1 MSVSMSVAFG
11 YSRLYCPDMSKRM
24 LTTLCHVASQLL
36 YRWQPSPWERDLNRT
51 SFRDGPH
58 ECSDH
63 DLDLTTVSEKDWS
76 AAVTHLVKDGCE
88 KAPWIEGYF
97 RTIDPTGGML
107 LQSTVKHLRLLS
119 EAGARYITIL
129 DPCYPRSLIDLR
141 DPPLGLT
148 LRGQSQLMELP
159 MVSVIGSRK
168 GSGLAIQEGFR
179 LGALLAQ
186 RGIVT
191 VSGGAFGCDIAA
203 HHGVLSHG
211 PGQALAIG
219 VFAGGLHRLY
229 PAGNAVVFRRL
240 EERGALFI
248 SERLW
253 WTPAQRFDFP
263 VRNRLISGLSGVT
276 IVLQAGQP
284 SGAYITAKMALDQG
298 RDVAVLRHPPH
309 DARAAGSRDLAQD
322 GAREFVDVEEF
333 VQSIEVVGG

>member
-1 MSVSMSVAFG
+1 
-11 YSRLYCPDMSKRM
+11 M

-36 YRWQPSPWERDLNRT
+36 YRWHPSPWERELTNT
-51 SFRDGPH
+51 SFRDDPH

-63 DLDLTTVSEKDWS
+63 DRDLTRVSEKDWS
-76 AAVTHLVKDGCE
+76 ALVTHLVKDGCE

-97 RTIDPTGGML
+97 RTIDPTGVML

-129 DPCYPRSLIDLR
+129 DPSYPRSLIDLR

-148 LRGQSQLMELP
+148 LRGQPELMGLP

-211 PGQALAIG
+211 AGQALAIG
-219 VFAGGLHRLY
+219 VFAGGLNRLY
-229 PAGNAVVFRRL
+229 PAGNAPVFRRL
-240 EERGALFI
+240 EGRGALFI

-253 WTPAQRFDFP
+253 WASAQRFDFP

-309 DARAAGSRDLAQD
+309 DVRAAGSRELAQD
-322 GAREFVDVEEF
+322 GAREFGDIEEF
-333 VQSIEVVGG
+333 VQSIEVVGR